1 MEILWTEG
9 PMSGRDLH
17 ILISRQKEIAYTTAR
32 TVLDRLSEKGFLK
45 KDRASSVITFSPRI
59 SREDFQSAVA
69 DDLAQRVFDA
79 SPDLAV
85 SAFAGLFSRMTREEL
100 DKLEALIKEKKNEP
114 LK

>member
-45 KDRASSVITFSPRI
+45 KDRASGVITFSPRI